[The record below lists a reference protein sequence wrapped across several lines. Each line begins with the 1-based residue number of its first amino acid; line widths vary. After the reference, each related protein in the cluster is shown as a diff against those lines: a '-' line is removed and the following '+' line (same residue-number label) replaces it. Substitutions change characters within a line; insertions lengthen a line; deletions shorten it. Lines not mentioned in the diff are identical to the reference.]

1 MKKAVYYILLAV
13 FIGVFLFAAYQI
25 GSYML
30 EKHKSDEV
38 LKDAGNYVY
47 IPDLS
52 SDEEPEQEGEP
63 EQVYVD
69 FAALEGVNSDIV
81 AWLYGAD
88 TGLNYPIVQAEDND
102 YYLYRLLDGTWNKN
116 GTIFMDYVNRS
127 DFSDQNTLVYGHH
140 MKSGAMF
147 GALVQYKKQEFY
159 DAHPYLYLYTPQ
171 QSYRLDLIAGSVVDY
186 DDAVYSTVLSADTV
200 SALVRSSRFESRT
213 PVPEDLS
220 SAHLVTLSTCSYEFE
235 DARFVV
241 VGVLTPIDPVAAPP
255 EAANNVPCG
264 RA

>member
-38 LKDAGNYVY
+38 LKDAGKYVY

-52 SDEEPEQEGEP
+52 SDEEPEGEP

-186 DDAVYSTVLSADTV
+186 DDAGSIGKRYRRQDEIGTPYCITVDFQTVGDESTPADNAVTIRDRDTMEQ
-200 SALVRSSRFESRT
+200 VR
-213 PVPEDLS
+213 V
-220 SAHLVTLSTCSYEFE
+220 
-235 DARFVV
+235 
-241 VGVLTPIDPVAAPP
+241 PIDQLKSWLEEKLAY
-255 EAANNVPCG
+255 
-264 RA
+264 

>member
-1 MKKAVYYILLAV
+1 M
-13 FIGVFLFAAYQI
+13 
-25 GSYML
+25 
-30 EKHKSDEV
+30 
-38 LKDAGNYVY
+38 
-47 IPDLS
+47 
-52 SDEEPEQEGEP
+52 
-63 EQVYVD
+63 D

-171 QSYRLDLIAGSVVDY
+171 PELPAGPDRRAPWWTMTICRVLHG
-186 DDAVYSTVLSADTV
+186 AVGGYGECAG
-200 SALVRSSRFESRT
+200 ALV
-213 PVPEDLS
+213 PVRVQDAGAGGSLQRPFGDPL
-220 SAHLVTLSTCSYEFE
+220 HLLV
-235 DARFVV
+235 
-241 VGVLTPIDPVAAPP
+241 
-255 EAANNVPCG
+255 
-264 RA
+264 

>member
-1 MKKAVYYILLAV
+1 MYKRQVYYILLAV

-38 LKDAGNYVY
+38 LKDAGKYVY

-52 SDEEPEQEGEP
+52 SDEEPEGEP

-186 DDAVYSTVLSADTV
+186 DDAGSIGKRYRRQDEVGTPYCITVDFETVGDENTPADHCVTIRERDTMEQ
-200 SALVRSSRFESRT
+200 VRI
-213 PVPEDLS
+213 
-220 SAHLVTLSTCSYEFE
+220 
-235 DARFVV
+235 
-241 VGVLTPIDPVAAPP
+241 PISEVKSFL
-255 EAANNVPCG
+255 EEKVKF
-264 RA
+264 

>member
-1 MKKAVYYILLAV
+1 MRRWKASTATSWR
-13 FIGVFLFAAYQI
+13 
-25 GSYML
+25 GS
-30 EKHKSDEV
+30 
-38 LKDAGNYVY
+38 
-47 IPDLS
+47 
-52 SDEEPEQEGEP
+52 
-63 EQVYVD
+63 
-69 FAALEGVNSDIV
+69 
-81 AWLYGAD
+81 

-200 SALVRSSRFESRT
+200 SALV
-213 PVPEDLS
+213 PVRVQDAGAGGSLQRPFGDPL
-220 SAHLVTLSTCSYEFE
+220 HLLV
-235 DARFVV
+235 
-241 VGVLTPIDPVAAPP
+241 
-255 EAANNVPCG
+255 
-264 RA
+264 

>member
-1 MKKAVYYILLAV
+1 MKKAVYYILLAI

-38 LKDAGNYVY
+38 LKDAGKYVY

-52 SDEEPEQEGEP
+52 SDEEPEPEGEP

-116 GTIFMDYVNRS
+116 GTIFMDYVNCS

-235 DARFVV
+235 NARFVV
-241 VGVLTPIDPVAAPP
+241 VGVLTPIDPVAAPAGSG
-255 EAANNVPCG
+255 E
-264 RA
+264 

>member
-38 LKDAGNYVY
+38 LKDAGKYVY

-52 SDEEPEQEGEP
+52 SDEEPEGEP

-116 GTIFMDYVNRS
+116 GTIFLDWRCNS
-127 DFSDQNTLVYGHH
+127 DFTTQNNLLYGHN
-140 MKSGAMF
+140 MKSGRMF
-147 GALVQYKKQEFY
+147 AAITKYKEQSFY
-159 DAHPYLYLYTPQ
+159 DAHPYLYLYTPNQ
-171 QSYRLDLIAGSVVDY
+171 LYKVNLFAGMVTPHDSD
-186 DDAVYSTVLSADTV
+186 VYSY
-200 SALVRSSRFESRT
+200 E
-213 PVPEDLS
+213 LS
-220 SAHLVTLSTCSYEFE
+220 SDYIKQCISSSTFTSTTGTPTGNILTLSTCDYVY
-235 DARFVV
+235 DNARYVV
-241 VGVLTPIDPVAAPP
+241 MGEMVPIDWPS
-255 EAANNVPCG
+255 
-264 RA
+264 

>member
-1 MKKAVYYILLAV
+1 M
-13 FIGVFLFAAYQI
+13 
-25 GSYML
+25 
-30 EKHKSDEV
+30 
-38 LKDAGNYVY
+38 
-47 IPDLS
+47 
-52 SDEEPEQEGEP
+52 
-63 EQVYVD
+63 D

-171 QSYRLDLIAGSVVDY
+171 QSYR
-186 DDAVYSTVLSADTV
+186 
-200 SALVRSSRFESRT
+200 SRT
-213 PVPEDLS
+213 
-220 SAHLVTLSTCSYEFE
+220 
-235 DARFVV
+235 
-241 VGVLTPIDPVAAPP
+241 
-255 EAANNVPCG
+255 
-264 RA
+264 

>member
-38 LKDAGNYVY
+38 LKDAGKYVY

-52 SDEEPEQEGEP
+52 SDEEPEGEP

-102 YYLYRLLDGTWNKN
+102 YYLYRL
-116 GTIFMDYVNRS
+116 

-200 SALVRSSRFESRT
+200 SALVRSSRFESKT

-241 VGVLTPIDPVAAPP
+241 VGVLTAIDPVAAPTGSG
-255 EAANNVPCG
+255 E
-264 RA
+264 

>member
-13 FIGVFLFAAYQI
+13 CIGVFLFAAYQI

-38 LKDAGNYVY
+38 LKDAGKYVY

-52 SDEEPEQEGEP
+52 SDEEPEGEP

-159 DAHPYLYLYTPQ
+159 DAHPVSLHSPAELP
-171 QSYRLDLIAGSVVDY
+171 AGSDRR
-186 DDAVYSTVLSADTV
+186 
-200 SALVRSSRFESRT
+200 VRGG
-213 PVPEDLS
+213 L
-220 SAHLVTLSTCSYEFE
+220 
-235 DARFVV
+235 
-241 VGVLTPIDPVAAPP
+241 
-255 EAANNVPCG
+255 
-264 RA
+264 

>member
-38 LKDAGNYVY
+38 LKDAGKYVY

-52 SDEEPEQEGEP
+52 SDEEPEGEP

-88 TGLNYPIVQAEDND
+88 TGLNYPIVQAEEDRKST
-102 YYLYRLLDGTWNKN
+102 RLN
-116 GTIFMDYVNRS
+116 S
-127 DFSDQNTLVYGHH
+127 S
-140 MKSGAMF
+140 
-147 GALVQYKKQEFY
+147 
-159 DAHPYLYLYTPQ
+159 HP
-171 QSYRLDLIAGSVVDY
+171 
-186 DDAVYSTVLSADTV
+186 
-200 SALVRSSRFESRT
+200 
-213 PVPEDLS
+213 
-220 SAHLVTLSTCSYEFE
+220 
-235 DARFVV
+235 
-241 VGVLTPIDPVAAPP
+241 
-255 EAANNVPCG
+255 
-264 RA
+264 

>member
-1 MKKAVYYILLAV
+1 MKKAVYYILLAI

-38 LKDAGNYVY
+38 LKDAGKYVY

-52 SDEEPEQEGEP
+52 SDEEPEGEP

-186 DDAVYSTVLSADTV
+186 DDAGSIGKRYRREDEIGTPYCITVDFDTV
-200 SALVRSSRFESRT
+200 GDEAKGIAADNCVTVRDRDTMEQVRMPISELKSYIESKI
-213 PVPEDLS
+213 
-220 SAHLVTLSTCSYEFE
+220 EF
-235 DARFVV
+235 
-241 VGVLTPIDPVAAPP
+241 
-255 EAANNVPCG
+255 
-264 RA
+264 

>member
-38 LKDAGNYVY
+38 LKDAGKYVY

-52 SDEEPEQEGEP
+52 SDEEPEGEP

-88 TGLNYPIVQAEDND
+88 TGLNYPIVKAEDND

-213 PVPEDLS
+213 PAPEDLS

-241 VGVLTPIDPVAAPP
+241 VGVLTPIDPVAAPAGSG
-255 EAANNVPCG
+255 E
-264 RA
+264 

>member
-1 MKKAVYYILLAV
+1 MKKAVYYILLAI

-38 LKDAGNYVY
+38 LKDAGKYVY

-52 SDEEPEQEGEP
+52 SDEEPEPEGEP

-186 DDAVYSTVLSADTV
+186 DDAGSIGKRYRREDEIGTPLCITVDFETVGDENTPADHCVTIRDRDTMEQIRLPI
-200 SALVRSSRFESRT
+200 SELRSYIEKK
-213 PVPEDLS
+213 L
-220 SAHLVTLSTCSYEFE
+220 EF
-235 DARFVV
+235 
-241 VGVLTPIDPVAAPP
+241 
-255 EAANNVPCG
+255 
-264 RA
+264 

>member
-1 MKKAVYYILLAV
+1 MKKAVYYILLAI

-38 LKDAGNYVY
+38 LKDAGKYVY

-52 SDEEPEQEGEP
+52 SDEEPEGEP

-186 DDAVYSTVLSADTV
+186 DDAVYATVLSADTV

-241 VGVLTPIDPVAAPP
+241 VGVLTPIDPVAAPAGSG
-255 EAANNVPCG
+255 E
-264 RA
+264 

>member
-38 LKDAGNYVY
+38 LKDAGKYVY

-52 SDEEPEQEGEP
+52 SDEEPEGEP

-88 TGLNYPIVQAEDND
+88 TGLNYPIV
-102 YYLYRLLDGTWNKN
+102 
-116 GTIFMDYVNRS
+116 MDYVNRS

-200 SALVRSSRFESRT
+200 SALVRSSRFESKT

-241 VGVLTPIDPVAAPP
+241 VGVLTAIDPVAAPTGSG
-255 EAANNVPCG
+255 E
-264 RA
+264 

>member
-38 LKDAGNYVY
+38 LKDAGKYVY

-52 SDEEPEQEGEP
+52 SDEEPEGEP

-116 GTIFMDYVNRS
+116 GTILRQSLGLLRPEYAGLRPSHEVRRHVRR
-127 DFSDQNTLVYGHH
+127 T
-140 MKSGAMF
+140 GA
-147 GALVQYKKQEFY
+147 V
-159 DAHPYLYLYTPQ
+159 
-171 QSYRLDLIAGSVVDY
+171 
-186 DDAVYSTVLSADTV
+186 
-200 SALVRSSRFESRT
+200 
-213 PVPEDLS
+213 
-220 SAHLVTLSTCSYEFE
+220 
-235 DARFVV
+235 
-241 VGVLTPIDPVAAPP
+241 
-255 EAANNVPCG
+255 
-264 RA
+264 

>member
-38 LKDAGNYVY
+38 LKDAGKYVY
-47 IPDLS
+47 IPDLK
-52 SDEEPEQEGEP
+52 DDKEPEQEGEP

-88 TGLNYPIVQAEDND
+88 TGLNYPIGQAEDND

-159 DAHPYLYLYTPQ
+159 DDHPYLYLYTPQ

-186 DDAVYSTVLSADTV
+186 DDAGSIGKRYRREDEIGTPYCITVDFQTVGDEKTPADGCVTV
-200 SALVRSSRFESRT
+200 RERDSMEQVRI
-213 PVPEDLS
+213 
-220 SAHLVTLSTCSYEFE
+220 
-235 DARFVV
+235 
-241 VGVLTPIDPVAAPP
+241 PIAEVKDYIAERVKF
-255 EAANNVPCG
+255 
-264 RA
+264 

>member
-38 LKDAGNYVY
+38 LKDAGKYVY

-52 SDEEPEQEGEP
+52 SDEEPEGEP

-186 DDAVYSTVLSADTV
+186 DDAGSIGKRYRREDEIGTPYCVTVDFETEQDGCVTVRDRDTMEQE
-200 SALVRSSRFESRT
+200 RIKIE
-213 PVPEDLS
+213 E
-220 SAHLVTLSTCSYEFE
+220 
-235 DARFVV
+235 
-241 VGVLTPIDPVAAPP
+241 VAAYIAKKI
-255 EAANNVPCG
+255 EF
-264 RA
+264 